1 MRIDVCGDTLCASVS
16 AGMLA
21 STGHDVRW
29 LVPDGRVW
37 QSLEDGDI
45 AYREPGLG
53 ALINEQRQA
62 GRLRCFLL
70 DGDGH
75 EREPAHLVFLAL
87 QPGALEQTYAIAR
100 DAAANED
107 CRVLVNQSVFPVG
120 TTEELQDLLDEAA
133 SRTRVVSLPDLLQE
147 GAALESFARPDNIL
161 LGCDDEDAEELLRE
175 VLRPFNRRRDVIQV
189 MRPREAEFTKL
200 AISGMLATRLSYMN
214 DMALLAEQL
223 QVDIDR
229 VRQGMGADSR
239 IGEAYLYAG
248 CGFGG
253 PGFSRDVMSLTRA
266 LHRKAAS
273 AGLLEEVLEVNER
286 QKEVLFRRFWQY
298 FGGEVAGRRVALW
311 GVAFK
316 PGSDRVD
323 NAPALKLIEALAA
336 QDVAIRVHDPLALP
350 ELRAWA
356 GDTITL
362 EYCEDPYEAAQ
373 DVDALML
380 VTEWKLYW
388 SPDWEHL
395 RETMRTPLV
404 LDGRNIYD
412 PQFVR
417 NRGLLYQ
424 GVGRG

>member
-1 MRIDVCGDTLCASVS
+1 MRIDVYGDTLCASVT

-21 STGHDVRW
+21 STGHEVRW
-29 LVPDGRVW
+29 LVPAGRVW
-37 QSLEDGDI
+37 QSLKEGDS
-45 AYREPGLG
+45 AYREPGLRD
-53 ALINEQRQA
+53 LLNEQRRS
-62 GRLRCFLL
+62 GRLDCALL
-70 DGDGH
+70 DDP
-75 EREPAHLVFLAL
+75 ETDFAPAEMVFLAL
-87 QPGALEQTYAIAR
+87 QPGSLELAHGVTRAIAG
-100 DAAANED
+100 DTT

-120 TTEELQDLLDEAA
+120 TTEELQASLHAA
-133 SRTRVVSLPDLLQE
+133 DSCSRVVSLPDVLQE
-147 GAALESFARPDNIL
+147 GAALTSFMRPGNIL
-161 LGCDDEDAEELLRE
+161 LGCDDDGAEELLRE

-223 QVDIDR
+223 DVDIDR

-253 PGFSRDVMSLTRA
+253 PGFSRDVMSLTQA
-266 LHRKAAS
+266 LHRQAAS

-298 FGGEVAGRRVALW
+298 FGGEVAGREVALW

-336 QDVAIRVHDPLALP
+336 QDVTIRVHDPLALP

-356 GDTITL
+356 GEGMPL
-362 EYCEDPYEAAQ
+362 EFCEDPYEAVRN
-373 DVDALML
+373 VDALML

-388 SPDWEHL
+388 SPDWSEL
-395 RETMRTPLV
+395 RESMLTPLI

-412 PQFVR
+412 PAFVR